1 MTNEEL
7 KAKMDE
13 LGKLMHGMEN
23 TQLEFD
29 HKYKNVTERI
39 AKLKDELKDEI
50 LSRKET
56 VESECLK
63 AQYRKAAVKW
73 QTNWLEGYSLDHPE
87 IRKFRSEGKPT
98 VAFLL
103 REDADDGR

>member
-7 KAKMDE
+7 KTKMDE
-13 LGKLMHGMEN
+13 LGKLMHGMDEE
-23 TQLEFD
+23 QLKFD
-29 HKYKNVTERI
+29 AKFRKVTERI
-39 AKLKDELKDEI
+39 GELKDELKDEI

-63 AQYRKAAVKW
+63 AQYRKGAVKW

-87 IRKFRSEGKPT
+87 IMKFRSEGKPT
-98 VAFLL
+98 VAFSL